1 MSSHRIFC
9 RRRVVAPGM
18 ALLLGAGLVLATAL
32 PAVAADAVAPVVTPA
47 TLTPATPEGNNNW
60 RHTPSTLNLSAT
72 DDVAVDK
79 FQYSLDA
86 GLTYVDVQVADA
98 PIAAATA
105 VISQEGNT
113 TVRYR
118 AVDTSGNVS
127 RGATTNT
134 TLNQASAAGATAVRL
149 PSTAGR
155 SAGDLLVIDTGAA
168 QETAT
173 IATIVTPAPASPA
186 PNVTLTA
193 PLANAHAAGAAVQSV
208 ASYNTIAVLIDTHG
222 PVATW
227 ATQPTTLQ
235 AAASAGA
242 ASVRLASTTGRVP
255 GEALQI
261 DQGANA
267 ENVTIESIVSPA
279 PPAPEPNVTLSSA
292 LTKSHLSGAAVYLP
306 AIIDG
311 QVLQSKTL
319 TPLRTDPRRRDVT
332 DTVANGA
339 GGAAIRRMVVD
350 GEIVIPKPLPLN
362 TLTVGKHT
370 QSVALQDTA
379 GSVAKYTNTFAVT
392 TSFDDL
398 STVIDQYANNAL
410 NSTLNGAT
418 VAGATALRF
427 ADATRYGFRA
437 GQTLV
442 VDSGASQETV
452 TIGRVLSPPATVSTT
467 LSAPA
472 AAGATEVRLANY
484 TTATTGGPN
493 APTVNGPVAG
503 QPIVLDTGG
512 NLEVISVARHIVP
525 VPAAPAPN
533 VVLSAP
539 LAKHH
544 AAGTT
549 TAPTTVVLEAPLTL
563 PHVNGTAVFNPR
575 PLISAS
581 AASTLHALLTKADEQ
596 ADAGSVKTAVATLNR
611 FKAAAQSEAKSEK
624 AALTSAADALID
636 QLRGGSVDTAGTGVI
651 VGPVDPGDQALRV
664 FWNPTTFTANP
675 AATYKILVNGRSG
688 GFRHQSIVDV
698 EAMFQ
703 KLGAENGFD
712 VDIWDPNI
720 NQSPGRQAPAGV
732 SLPTSPLLDL
742 AALMEYKTL
751 VFDSTVGL
759 NAAGLTSVE
768 FANLQ
773 SYVRA
778 GGGVVAIH
786 GATDSMQ
793 NVPWYMD
800 LVGAGFINHGSN
812 AGGILIDTE
821 SGGHVELSS
830 ADPSH
835 PATSGISQPFF
846 TVEELYNT
854 NRNPVELG
862 TVHPLVYE
870 NEDTL
875 VGQIGYG
882 TGALMNTDQHA
893 MVWCRNF
900 DGGRSFTSTL
910 GHSWQYMTAP
920 WYQNMMLQAV
930 EWTAGKAS
938 ANCVTYTEVAD
949 LLAAGTAAG
958 VVTPAGNAALG
969 ELLASARSDFDQGG
983 YQKAVV
989 TLNRFV
995 EATEDPANGDAT
1007 ALAELNGKG
1016 KELISW
1022 AKGLK

>member
-1 MSSHRIFC
+1 MSPLRNLR
-9 RRRVVAPGM
+9 RRRVVAPWL
-18 ALLLGAGLVLATAL
+18 AVLLGAVVVLGTAL
-32 PAVAADAVAPVVTPA
+32 PAAAADSVAPVLDVA
-47 TLTPATPEGNNNW
+47 TLTPAPEGNNNW
-60 RHTPSTLNLSAT
+60 RFGPATLNLSAT

-79 FQYSLDA
+79 FEYSLDA
-86 GLTYVDVQVADA
+86 GLTYIEVQVADA
-98 PIAAATA
+98 PAATA
-105 VISQEGNT
+105 TPVISQEGNT

-127 RGATTNT
+127 IGVVTNT
-134 TLNQASAAGATAVRL
+134 TMAQPSAAGATAIRL
-149 PSTAGR
+149 ASTTGR
-155 SAGDLLVIDTGAA
+155 AVGDVLVLDTGAL

-173 IATIVTPAPASPA
+173 IASIPTPAPASPA
-186 PNVTLTA
+186 PNVVLAA
-193 PLANAHAAGAAVQSV
+193 PLTHAHAAGAAVA
-208 ASYNTIAVLIDTHG
+208 ASPLYRTIAVLIDRHG
-222 PVATW
+222 PIATW

-242 ASVRLASTTGRVP
+242 TGVRLASTTGRVV
-255 GEALQI
+255 GETLQI
-261 DQGANA
+261 DQGNNA
-267 ENVTIESIVSPA
+267 ETVTIANIVDPA
-279 PPAPEPNVTLSSA
+279 PAAPEPNITLSSA

-311 QVLQSKTL
+311 KILQSKTL

-398 STVIDQYANNAL
+398 STVIDQFANNAL

-442 VDSGASQETV
+442 VDSGANQETV
-452 TIGRVLSPPATVSTT
+452 RIGRVLSPPATLNTT

-472 AAGATEVRLANY
+472 AAGATEVRLASY

-503 QPIVLDTGG
+503 QPIVLDTGA

-539 LAKHH
+539 LAKDH

-549 TAPTTVVLEAPLTL
+549 TAPTTVVLDAPLSLAHAT
-563 PHVNGTAVFNPR
+563 GTAVFNPR

-581 AASTLHALLTKADEQ
+581 AASTLHALLTTADEQ

-611 FKAAAQSEAKSEK
+611 FKAAAQSQAKAEK

-636 QLRGGSVDTAGTGVI
+636 QVKGGSVDTSGTGVT

-675 AATYKILVNGRSG
+675 GATYKILVNGRSG
-688 GFRHQSIVDV
+688 GFRHQAIVDTH
-698 EAMFQ
+698 AMFQ

-720 NQSPGRQAPAGV
+720 NQNPGRQAPAGV

-742 AALMEYKTL
+742 TALMEYKTIVL
-751 VFDSTVGL
+751 NSTVGRD
-759 NAAGLTSVE
+759 NAGMTAVE
-768 FANLQ
+768 YANLQ

-786 GATDSMQ
+786 GAIDSMQ
-793 NVPWYMD
+793 NVPWFMD
-800 LVGAGFINHGSN
+800 LVGAGFTNHGSN
-812 AGGILIDTE
+812 AGGILIDTD
-821 SGGHVELSS
+821 SGGHVELRS

-835 PATSGISQPFF
+835 PATSGISKPFF

-893 MVWCRNF
+893 MTWCRNF
-900 DGGRSFTSTL
+900 EGGRSFTNAL
-910 GHSWQYMTAP
+910 GHSWQYMTEP
-920 WYQNMMLQAV
+920 WYQTMMLNAV
-930 EWTAGKAS
+930 EWTAGKTY
-938 ANCVTYTEVAD
+938 ANCVTYVEVAD
-949 LLAAGTAAG
+949 LLAAKAASG
-958 VVTPAGNAALG
+958 DVTPAGNAALG
-969 ELLASARSDFDQGG
+969 DLLATARADFDQGS

-989 TLNRFV
+989 SLNRFV
-995 EATEDPANGDAT
+995 EATEDPANGSPT
-1007 ALAELNGKG
+1007 ALAELNAKG
-1016 KELISW
+1016 LELISW